1 MSGYRD
7 SRLVSTETV
16 GGTLP
21 LKRLEPRRLCQ
32 RGALHASW
40 PRRCTGTSAW
50 GVQGAQPSQRRDT
63 RREGPVQIIEL
74 QRPAA
79 RRRCVADEARTTRD
93 AHHERIT
100 ARRKAG
106 RGTYSLVSAVSLE
119 MVKGTLPNRLPP
131 NKSLQLWPSRRRLDS
146 GSTRCRE

>member
-1 MSGYRD
+1 MSAYRD

-21 LKRLEPRRLCQ
+21 LNWLRPRRLCQ
-32 RGALHASW
+32 RGALRASW
-40 PRRCTGTSAW
+40 PRRCTGTRAW
-50 GVQGAQPSQRRDT
+50 GVQKVKPGQRRDA
-63 RREGPVQIIEL
+63 RREGPVQIIEF

-79 RRRCVADEARTTRD
+79 RRRCVADDDRSARD

-100 ARRKAG
+100 ENRGKAG

-119 MVKGTLPNRLPP
+119 MVKGTLPNRSP
-131 NKSLQLWPSRRRLDS
+131 
-146 GSTRCRE
+146 

>member
-1 MSGYRD
+1 MSAYRD
-7 SRLVSTETV
+7 WRLVSTETV

-21 LKRLEPRRLCQ
+21 LKRLRPRRLCQ

-40 PRRCTGTSAW
+40 PRRCTGPSAW
-50 GVQGAQPSQRRDT
+50 GVQDAQPSQRRDA
-63 RREGPVQIIEL
+63 RREGPVQIVCR

-79 RRRCVADEARTTRD
+79 QRRCVADDRSTRD

-100 ARRKAG
+100 ARGKAG

-119 MVKGTLPNRLPP
+119 MVKGTLPNRLPLL
-131 NKSLQLWPSRRRLDS
+131 NTLQPWPSGRRPAS
-146 GSTRCRE
+146 GGTRCRE